1 MAVQQTPSYI
11 GRVVCFIGFLLLF
24 HSGYST
30 FEHLSYLKAIDG
42 HESGLPLDIV
52 IELLAS
58 VAFFG
63 LGIVLVADDFKEIL
77 METEMAK
84 QSIESLDARPSFYSF
99 NHRGRAV
106 FRNVSLRN

>member
-1 MAVQQTPSYI
+1 MAVQQSPSYV
-11 GRVVCFIGFLLLF
+11 GRFIILVGFLLLF

-42 HESGLPLDIV
+42 HESGLPLDIM
-52 IELLAS
+52 IELISS
-58 VAFFG
+58 VALFG

-84 QSIESLDARPSFYSF
+84 QSIESLDSRPSFYAF

-106 FRNVSLRN
+106 FRNNVLKN

>member
-52 IELLAS
+52 VELLAS

-106 FRNVSLRN
+106 FRNITLRN